1 MSKLKKL
8 RAIIKEEIK
17 KSLIKEEKLS
27 KLQVPSDVSYYK
39 RDWEPILKSW
49 GNVDYGPRES
59 EMYDWNDRSHYNDV
73 VKEYHAHMAKVA
85 AKLNAASKGL
95 ENTWQVW
102 NKIVDKHR
110 KKDRS

>member
-8 RAIIKEEIK
+8 RLIIREEVK
-17 KSLIKEEKLS
+17 KSLIKEASLPKLE
-27 KLQVPSDVSYYK
+27 VPSDVSYYK
-39 RDWEPILKSW
+39 RDWEPTLKSW
-49 GNVDYGPRES
+49 GNVDFGPRES
-59 EMYDWNDRSHYNDV
+59 EMYDWNVRQNYTAAVEEYN
-73 VKEYHAHMAKVA
+73 AHMAKVA

-102 NKIVDKHR
+102 NKIIDKHR